1 MEKWETSL
9 ASLRA
14 MVKFFKVCGTPSR
27 GLNSFLAWNPHQA
40 PVPPFHTLY
49 VLMVRAPFFS
59 PKPLQRLGVGGVY
72 PSQEAWQLVCTC
84 WGWGAQDWRCF
95 LARQDD

>member
-59 PKPLQRLGVGGVY
+59 PKPLQRLGVGGGV
-72 PSQEAWQLVCTC
+72 PLPGSMAACVHMLGVGSPGLEMLSCQT
-84 WGWGAQDWRCF
+84 R
-95 LARQDD
+95 